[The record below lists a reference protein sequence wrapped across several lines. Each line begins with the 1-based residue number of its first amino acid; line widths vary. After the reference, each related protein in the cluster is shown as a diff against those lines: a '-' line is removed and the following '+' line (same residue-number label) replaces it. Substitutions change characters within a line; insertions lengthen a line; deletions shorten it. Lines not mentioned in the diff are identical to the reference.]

1 MTQANDAPAQAQDGQ
16 AAPQA
21 WEDGR
26 PLPALVRAAAPG
38 TDLATWIRANRPL
51 VDDLAV
57 RAGAVL
63 FRDFAVTDS
72 AGFRTVMD
80 ALSDRVLEY
89 GERSSPRTEVSDGIY
104 TSTEYPAD
112 QHILLHNEQSYT
124 DNWPMRIVFCCERP
138 AERGGRTPLADS
150 RRVLAALRPET
161 VEKFERLGVQYVRN
175 YIPGI
180 SLSWQEAFQTE
191 DPEQVAAYCA
201 KAGIA
206 VEWVDGGQLRTR
218 QTRPAIHTHPVSGER
233 TWFNHAV
240 FFHITSL
247 PEEISTGLR
256 EALDEE
262 DLPYNTYYGDGTP
275 IEDETLAELRA
286 AFTAETTG
294 FDWER
299 GDVLVV
305 ENMITA
311 HAREPFEG
319 ARRILAAM
327 SDPVRADADAGEEGA
342 AA

>member
-1 MTQANDAPAQAQDGQ
+1 MTQMTQVTDALTSAPAP

-26 PLPALVRAAAPG
+26 ALPALVRAAAPG
-38 TDLATWIRANRPL
+38 TDLAEWIRANRPL
-51 VDDLAV
+51 VNDLAV

-63 FRDFAVTDS
+63 FRGFAVTGS
-72 AGFRTVMD
+72 TEFRSVMD
-80 ALSDRVLEY
+80 AVSDRVLEY

-161 VEKFERLGVQYVRN
+161 VEKFERLGVSYVRN

-180 SLSWQEAFQTE
+180 SLSWQEAFQTD
-191 DPEQVAAYCA
+191 DPEQVTAYCEA
-201 KAGIA
+201 AGIA

-218 QTRPAIHTHPVSGER
+218 QTRPAVHTHPVTGER

-247 PEEISTGLR
+247 PEEVSTGLR
-256 EALDEE
+256 EALEEE

-275 IEDETLAELRA
+275 IEDGTLAELRA
-286 AFTAETTG
+286 AFAAETTG
-294 FDWER
+294 FDWEP
-299 GDVLVV
+299 GDVLLV

-327 SDPVRADADAGEEGA
+327 SDPVRPAAGEGA